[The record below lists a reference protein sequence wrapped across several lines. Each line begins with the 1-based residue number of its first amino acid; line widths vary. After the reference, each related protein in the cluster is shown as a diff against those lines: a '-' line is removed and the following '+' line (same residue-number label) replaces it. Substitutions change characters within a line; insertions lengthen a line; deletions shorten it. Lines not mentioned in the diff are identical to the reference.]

1 MASEAAASE
10 HRSRAQRGEER
21 RADQGVQCV
30 IALDV
35 GGTSMKAATVDHRCT
50 ILTSHNV
57 PTGRRDGADAVVERI
72 LATAA
77 AQRADA
83 EQHGHTVRAAGLV
96 VPGTVDEDR
105 GVAVSAANL
114 DWRDI
119 PFRALLAERLGLPV
133 AFGHDVRAGGLAE
146 GTLGAA
152 RGVPDYLFLAVGTG
166 IAAAVVLDG
175 RPYSGRGY
183 AGEIGHIVVDPDGP
197 LCGCGARGCL
207 ESIASAAAIAEHYA
221 TRTGERVDAATV
233 RERVVANDPD
243 ARVVWDGAIGALAGA
258 LAAYTSLLAP
268 ELVVVGG
275 GLASAGDTLL
285 VPLAAELDRRLRFQQ
300 RPQLVAAVLG
310 DQAGALGAALLAWRA
325 VEES

>member
-1 MASEAAASE
+1 M
-10 HRSRAQRGEER
+10 
-21 RADQGVQCV
+21 
-30 IALDV
+30 
-35 GGTSMKAATVDHRCT
+35 
-50 ILTSHNV
+50 
-57 PTGRRDGADAVVERI
+57 
-72 LATAA
+72 
-77 AQRADA
+77 
-83 EQHGHTVRAAGLV
+83 
-96 VPGTVDEDR
+96 
-105 GVAVSAANL
+105 
-114 DWRDI
+114 
-119 PFRALLAERLGLPV
+119 PV

-300 RPQLVAAVLG
+300 RPQLVAAELG